1 MKANKPG
8 AICQFLTIDVLD
20 ASALAHVIDKYKV
33 TQIYHLAAA
42 LSAVGE
48 QKPLDTWHLNLQ
60 GLLNILEA
68 SRTFKVK
75 KVFWPSSIAVFG
87 DSAPKLKTPQ
97 DSLTNPTT
105 AYGISKVAGESWCA
119 YYSLNYGLDVR
130 SVRYPGIISHATP
143 PGGGTTDYAVEMY
156 FVAAMQYPY
165 ICYLKQDTKLP
176 MMYMPDAIKAALMI
190 MEADKEQVRI
200 CSSYNIAAMSFTPQ
214 ELYDSIAKQQPKFF
228 IAFRPDF
235 RQAIADSW
243 PESINDSYARQD
255 WGWQP
260 DFKLENMT
268 KDMLSNLMPKEKEC
282 HDI

>member
-1 MKANKPG
+1 
-8 AICQFLTIDVLD
+8 
-20 ASALAHVIDKYKV
+20 
-33 TQIYHLAAA
+33 
-42 LSAVGE
+42 
-48 QKPLDTWHLNLQ
+48 
-60 GLLNILEA
+60 
-68 SRTFKVK
+68 
-75 KVFWPSSIAVFG
+75 
-87 DSAPKLKTPQ
+87 
-97 DSLTNPTT
+97 
-105 AYGISKVAGESWCA
+105 
-119 YYSLNYGLDVR
+119 
-130 SVRYPGIISHATP
+130 
-143 PGGGTTDYAVEMY
+143 
-156 FVAAMQYPY
+156 
-165 ICYLKQDTKLP
+165 
-176 MMYMPDAIKAALMI
+176 MPDAIKAALMI